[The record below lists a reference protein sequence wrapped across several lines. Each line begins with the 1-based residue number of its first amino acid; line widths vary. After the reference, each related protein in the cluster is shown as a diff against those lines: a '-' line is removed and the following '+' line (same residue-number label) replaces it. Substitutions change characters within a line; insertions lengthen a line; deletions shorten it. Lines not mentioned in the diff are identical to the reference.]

1 MNAEDTEAMRS
12 LDIRL
17 RRLHAGLDARPGF
30 EDRLAARVADL
41 RAQRAR
47 PLPTEAVHRIER
59 EYERARARFDRDAKV
74 EGLLLAV
81 AGLGG
86 VLAVWQLVPELAH
99 LLAAATH
106 STGPAAI
113 AFGALPLAVAL
124 MWAVLRRF
132 DVDPRALVGA

>member
-12 LDIRL
+12 LDTRL

-30 EDRLAARVADL
+30 EDRLTARVADL
-41 RAQRAR
+41 RAQRLQ
-47 PLPTEAVHRIER
+47 PLPAEVVRRIER
-59 EYERARARFDRDAKV
+59 EYEQARARVDRDAKI
-74 EGLLLAV
+74 EGLLLAA

-86 VLAVWQLVPELAH
+86 ALAVWQIAPGLAR
-99 LLAAATH
+99 LLATATQG
-106 STGPAAI
+106 TGPAAI

-132 DVDPRALVGA
+132 DIDPRALVGA